1 MRRVMLIHH
10 CSIEMSS
17 PSHQSPIQVIVS
29 LSLSLDLVEADRFGH
44 TPVAKAD
51 IITILAPQRSCG
63 PGTYI
68 SITLHLSHQSTC

>member
-29 LSLSLDLVEADRFGH
+29 LSLDLVEADRFGH
-44 TPVAKAD
+44 
-51 IITILAPQRSCG
+51 ILAVAGR
-63 PGTYI
+63 I
-68 SITLHLSHQSTC
+68 